1 MKFVVFEYIVC
12 FLFLGCSPK
21 VFVREQYLAH
31 IEKHDTVLTAE
42 QLERFINLMKKYHP
56 YSFDSLGGRP
66 TLGVVAEIGATLP
79 QNRLNDG
86 EIVFQA
92 RKLMDLITLED
103 PHFRIIPVMRK
114 HPDLKFKTAS
124 ITVPPFL
131 GLCINDSL
139 LVHSTYNKG
148 LRRGDLIKSINNIP
162 VNEYLHHYYPDRYMD
177 IGNLVW
183 YNNYQVY
190 PQYIID
196 YVRDGLDATIMTDGV
211 RYTNY
216 AVKEGLFC
224 NGKLMPDYSLGYFR
238 IRTFENNGYILKK
251 FRKFV
256 ESMKQSGY
264 SNLIIDLRENPG
276 GSGDNLNLFFSV
288 FSNKDSLCFLKDGK
302 VRASKA
308 TKDYGY
314 EENQYGQL
322 LSMPSED
329 MLHSFALDSLFFVPG
344 LDVYVLVSR
353 STGSIAASFANICQ
367 YNQIAT
373 LVGEPLA
380 RNALKYGEI
389 VSGAFI
395 DNLFGLSTVMFDEY
409 TKSNDGIVYPDISI
423 PYIASEYMNGGDPV
437 LEKLLMY
444 LNNKKAVITTKN
456 E

>member
-1 MKFVVFEYIVC
+1 MKIIVFEVIVC
-12 FLFLGCSPK
+12 ILLLGCSPK

-31 IEKHDTVLTAE
+31 IEKQDTVLTAE
-42 QLERFINLMKKYHP
+42 RLQGFIDQIKNFHP
-56 YSFDSLGGRP
+56 FSFDSLGDRP
-66 TLGVVAEIGATLP
+66 ASDVVAEIGATLP
-79 QNRLNDG
+79 QNRLNDA
-86 EIVFQA
+86 EFVFQA

-103 PHFRIIPVMRK
+103 PHFRIMPVLRK

-162 VNEYLHHYYPDRYMD
+162 VNEYLHRYYPDRYMD
-177 IGNLVW
+177 LGNLVW

-190 PQYIID
+190 PQYKID
-196 YVRDGLDATIMTDGV
+196 YVRDGLDATITTDGV

-224 NGKLMPDYSLGYFR
+224 HGKLMPDYSLGYFR
-238 IRTFENNGYILKK
+238 IRTFENNRYILKK

-264 SNLIIDLRENPG
+264 SDLIIDLRENPG
-276 GSGDNLNLFFSV
+276 GSGDDLNLFFSV
-288 FSNKDSLCFLKDGK
+288 FSNKDTLCYLKDGK

-314 EENQYGQL
+314 EEKQYGQL
-322 LSMPSED
+322 LPMPSED
-329 MLHSFALDSLFFVPG
+329 MFHSFALDSSLFVPG

-389 VSGAFI
+389 ARGEFNG
-395 DNLFGLSTVMFDEY
+395 NLLAISTVLFDEY
-409 TKSNDGIVYPDISI
+409 TKSNDGIVYPDIPI

-437 LEKLLMY
+437 LEKLLRY
-444 LNNKKAVITTKN
+444 LKNKKAVITTKN